1 MAKVKT
7 KEGERQEFK
16 LYDGLTYT
24 TPPIPK
30 HKDIDGYLLP
40 KEDQYF
46 RYTKFPEWFEEE
58 RKEEKKLQKNNKEYF
73 SEKLNDFILQEWKRR
88 LHGFWFFNNGVP
100 TYITGKYYFYLNYC
114 KIDISDNG
122 SRPFFYISDME
133 EFYAYQIAF
142 DEEQC
147 LGIVNLG
154 SRGTGKTLKVT
165 AIILEHMTRPP
176 RSRRCFIQSKTE
188 IDAKRV
194 IFQGKLVGLYKS
206 LPYFF
211 RPVSD
216 ISTNPKEVLNFV
228 MPQIKGAKANEFEFS
243 DETELNNSIFAS
255 TSTEVALDGETASL
269 VIQDEIFKTTTANV
283 QRRLEVN
290 RFVVF
295 RNSRKVGVILCT
307 STVEEM
313 GDQMPTYEAV
323 WKESDVKKR
332 THNGYTSNGLYR
344 YFVPCYK
351 TTRYINGESIVDRY
365 GFVDEEKA
373 KKYHESEREA
383 RKDSPN
389 ALSSY
394 IRKNPYSAE
403 EAFSVDTACQFDSNL
418 LIKRRSYLETNPRT
432 IRGNFEYYNGDKDA
446 NVLFVENP
454 DGIWE
459 VNKLLTSEESNK
471 VANIYD
477 HSLRRMV
484 LCPDNMENFVLSA
497 DPIDAFADMVVD
509 TSNRSRAT
517 CVVFSKFNYW
527 VDSESA
533 VDEIGRPLDISNQFG
548 KIESA
553 WKTHNFCALLA
564 YRPNDPND
572 YYEELIKACRYYG
585 SQILIENQKW
595 GAINYMNAQGY
606 GKFLMKR
613 PSETVNTESLT
624 MHRSLNQDG
633 SPSTKPVI
641 NLYIEKLKTFVKF
654 HGHRIDFIDII
665 NDLLKLNPRA
675 MQKYDIGV
683 ACGFALIGADNQVA
697 SFSQKKTP
705 IGSAIGFI
713 KGFKR
718 KR

>member
-1 MAKVKT
+1 MTKVKT
-7 KEGERQEFK
+7 KAGETQEFI
-16 LYDGLTYT
+16 LYDGLIFN
-24 TPPIPK
+24 TPKIPK
-30 HKDIDGYLLP
+30 HTDIVGYGLP
-40 KEDQYF
+40 KEDQCF
-46 RYTKFPEWFEEE
+46 TYTNFPSWFDEE

-73 SEKLNDFILQEWKRR
+73 SEKLNEFILQEWKRR
-88 LHGFWFFNNGVP
+88 LQGYWFFNNGVP
-100 TYITGKYYFYLNYC
+100 TYITGKHYFYLNYC
-114 KIDISDNG
+114 KIDISENG
-122 SRPFFYISDME
+122 SRPYFYISDME

-142 DEEQC
+142 DDDNC
-147 LGIVNLG
+147 LGTINLG
-154 SRGTGKTLKVT
+154 SRGTGKTLKVS

-176 RSRRCFIQSKTE
+176 RSSRCFIQSKTE

-216 ISTNPKEVLNFV
+216 ISSNPKEVLRFV
-228 MPQIKGAKANEFEFS
+228 LPQVKGVKASELEFS
-243 DETELNNSIFAS
+243 DETELNNTIHAV

-307 STVEEM
+307 STVEDM

-323 WKESDVKKR
+323 WKEADIKKR
-332 THNGYTSNGLYR
+332 TTNGYTNNGLYR

-351 TTRYINGESIVDRY
+351 TTRYINGVSIIDKY

-373 KKYHESEREA
+373 KEYHQAERFA

-394 IRKNPYSAE
+394 IRKNPYSPE
-403 EAFSVDTACQFDSNL
+403 EAFSVDTACQFDSHL
-418 LIKRRSYLETNPRT
+418 LVKRRSYLETHPRS
-432 IRGNFEYYNGDKDA
+432 IRGNFVYYQGNENN
-446 NVLFVENP
+446 NVIFEENP
-454 DGIWE
+454 EGIWE
-459 VNKLLTSEESNK
+459 VSKLLSSTEANK
-471 VANIYD
+471 VSKIYD
-477 HSLRRMV
+477 YSSRASV
-484 LCPDNMENFVLSA
+484 LCPDNMEKFVLSA
-497 DPIDAFADMVVD
+497 DPVDAFADMIVD
-509 TSNRSRAT
+509 VGQRSKAS
-517 CVVFSKFNYW
+517 CVVFAKLDYW
-527 VDSESA
+527 EDDITA
-533 VDEIGRPLDISNQFG
+533 VDEIGRPLAVTDQYG
-548 KIESA
+548 KEECL

-564 YRPNDPND
+564 YRPNDPTE
-572 YYEELIKACRYYG
+572 YYDEIIKACRYYG
-585 SQILIENQKW
+585 GQVLIENQKI
-595 GAINYMNAQGY
+595 GAINYINQNGY

-613 PSETVNTESLT
+613 PTETVSNESVT

-633 SPSTKPVI
+633 SPSTKPII
-641 NLYIEKLKTFVKF
+641 NLYIEKLKNFVKF

-683 ACGFALIGADNQVA
+683 ACGFALIASDNQVT
-697 SFSQKKTP
+697 SFTQKKSV
-705 IGSAIGFI
+705 GSAIGFI
-713 KGFKR
+713 KGYKR
-718 KR
+718 KA